1 MLFFFFTFTSF
12 SFFVFFC
19 LKKQKQK
26 LSDVVIPS
34 TFSIVLCLRKL
45 LQKYLQA
52 GVKRQR
58 LKRKNARRDLY
69 NRLRRYPNKS
79 KRQKGAF
86 IVKLT
91 VVLPKVGD
99 GVTTWWREIGHR
111 RHMQACRCA
120 HICVE
125 KHTHTHLQTHLK
137 KRSQIQRERWN
148 DSVILVACI
157 HVYKRVYVT
166 YVCVSRNGIPVSA
179 ALHSVSQQILIQI
192 HHRELFPIISHSLWW
207 LCLLQGYTVECHLKG
222 LEGRLLLAA
231 LYQRICLK
239 RGKRRRGWLPV
250 CKMIGWNHIFSL
262 APFT

>member
-1 MLFFFFTFTSF
+1 MAWDWTQETHAS
-12 SFFVFFC
+12 
-19 LKKQKQK
+19 
-26 LSDVVIPS
+26 
-34 TFSIVLCLRKL
+34 
-45 LQKYLQA
+45 LQVCTYMC
-52 GVKRQR
+52 
-58 LKRKNARRDLY
+58 
-69 NRLRRYPNKS
+69 
-79 KRQKGAF
+79 
-86 IVKLT
+86 
-91 VVLPKVGD
+91 
-99 GVTTWWREIGHR
+99 RET
-111 RHMQACRCA
+111 
-120 HICVE
+120 
-125 KHTHTHLQTHLK
+125 HTHTHLQTHLK
-137 KRSQIQRERWN
+137 KRSQIERERWN

-222 LEGRLLLAA
+222 WEGRLLLAA
-231 LYQRICLK
+231 LYQRICIK